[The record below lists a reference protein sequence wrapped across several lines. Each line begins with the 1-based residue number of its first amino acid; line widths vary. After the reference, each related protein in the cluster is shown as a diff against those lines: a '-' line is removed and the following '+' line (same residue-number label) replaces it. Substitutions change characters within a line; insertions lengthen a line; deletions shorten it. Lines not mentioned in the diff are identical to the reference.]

1 MLKVPRKYTCH
12 GNGVHKFH
20 FIYANRQVTHHSSD
34 VNSISSPLQPKSS
47 VFIISPLSYLI
58 LPTLSSSSGLSMES
72 LSLLS
77 HLYMFFT
84 EQDDLLPLLQRK
96 HSDSH
101 EEIKWVNFAFLTM
114 NQMNQLLLRLQLKT
128 FLTNNSLVRT
138 ALQQQ
143 QGMSILGLH

>member
-1 MLKVPRKYTCH
+1 MSWKWGPQISLHLCQPPSHPSFFRREL
-12 GNGVHKFH
+12 H
-20 FIYANRQVTHHSSD
+20 FL
-34 VNSISSPLQPKSS
+34 SSPTQKHCIHNQSS
-47 VFIISPLSYLI
+47 ELSY
-58 LPTLSSSSGLSMES
+58 TTTSSSSSGLSMES
-72 LSLLS
+72 LSLLYYVFS
-77 HLYMFFT
+77 

-114 NQMNQLLLRLQLKT
+114 NQINQLLLRLQLKT